1 MIWSDETKVNRFG
14 SDGKVYAS
22 KQPNEKLKRRHV
34 KQTVKHGG
42 GSLMVWSCISWYGVG
57 YIVDVGKNMDKSV
70 YLSVLQDDLV
80 KSMTGYCEEN
90 DLIMADFEFM
100 QDNDPKHKS
109 KIVSEWLS
117 KQDFTAM
124 ECPPQSPDLNPI
136 ENMWNTLKN
145 ACLNSMIVLLPLWMN
160 YGLVRS
166 RLGTKLPKKNVKIIL
181 KLCLNDV
188 LTL

>member
-1 MIWSDETKVNRFG
+1 
-14 SDGKVYAS
+14 
-22 KQPNEKLKRRHV
+22 
-34 KQTVKHGG
+34 
-42 GSLMVWSCISWYGVG
+42 MVWNCIIWYGVE

-80 KSMTGYCEEN
+80 KSMTDYCKEN
-90 DLIMADFEFM
+90 GLRMTDFEFM

-117 KQDFTAM
+117 KQDFTTM
-124 ECPPQSPDLNPI
+124 EWPPQSPDLNPI

-145 ACLNSMIVLLPLWMN
+145 ACLSSTIFLLSLWMN

-166 RLGTKLPKKNVKIIL
+166 RLGTKLPKKNVKFIL

-188 LTL
+188 LTLQKVRVFGSTISAHF